1 MSLAAWS
8 VGGVCFGL
16 GLVAVLM
23 ARARAP
29 MFPVFALPLVWLL
42 ALVAFGL
49 TLPAEPAPYFQAG
62 GALGWGVLTASGL
75 WLMGAFVGSRLHYEW
90 LGALLPLSAP
100 ALALVFAREGL
111 LPALWGI
118 GIATGLMWVL
128 LGRAWESLEGI
139 ALSTLALSWTTG
151 LATFAGAPL
160 WLGVCLTGAGLAAFG
175 LATLLA
181 RAGRIGWRYSYILLF
196 GGFALTAVSYRLA
209 GSDAPWLQL
218 VLITL
223 IAATLARGFS
233 GSELWSRYALLVWV
247 GLLAAAFATMRGFG
261 LAVCAL
267 MTALHAL
274 MMTHR
279 EFTRTQ
285 VHENALYVAGALL
298 LTSVLGFRLF
308 TLSYPLRAPRA
319 DLYLYFTLLSFL
331 VALIGLGALALW
343 WSSRGERSP
352 LWRSLLAGFWA
363 SAAPLALTA
372 VFSERAAAGWT
383 AGALGAVVSAYLY
396 GDRLFPWLAPLSMLG
411 LIIVLPL
418 GSLAAT
424 VADMPRTVRIGVAVG
439 LSLALAL
446 TAILLAIVERD
457 GRQGD
462 KH

>member
-1 MSLAAWS
+1 MSLVAWS
-8 VGGVCFGL
+8 IGGVCFGL
-16 GLVAVLM
+16 GLVAALM
-23 ARARAP
+23 ARARVP
-29 MFPVFALPLVWLL
+29 MFPAFALPLVWLF

-100 ALALVFAREGL
+100 VLVLLFVREGL
-111 LPALWGI
+111 LPALWGV

-128 LGRAWESLEGI
+128 LGRAWESLEGV
-139 ALSTLALSWTTG
+139 ALSTLALCWTTG

-160 WLGVCLTGAGLAAFG
+160 WYGVCLTGAGLAAFG

-181 RAGRIGWRYSYILLF
+181 RRGRIGWRYSYMLLF
-196 GGFALTAVSYRLA
+196 GGFTLTAVGYQLT
-209 GSDAPWLQL
+209 GSDAPLLQL

-223 IAATLARGFS
+223 LAATLARGLS

-247 GLLAAAFATMRGFG
+247 GLLMAAFATMRGFG
-261 LAVCAL
+261 LAICAL

-274 MMTHR
+274 VMAHR
-279 EFTRTQ
+279 EFTRTK
-285 VHENALYVAGALL
+285 VHENALYGAGALL
-298 LTSVLGFRLF
+298 LVSVLGFRLF
-308 TLSYPLRAPRA
+308 TLSYPVRQPRA
-319 DLYLYFTLLSFL
+319 DLYLYFTLMAFLIALVGLS
-331 VALIGLGALALW
+331 ALALW
-343 WSSRGERSP
+343 WSLRGERSP

-363 SAAPLALTA
+363 AAAPLALTA

-383 AGALGAVVSAYLY
+383 VGALGASLSAYLY
-396 GDRLFPWLAPLSMLG
+396 GNRLFHWIAPLSVLG

-424 VADMPRTVRIGVAVG
+424 VADMPRATRIGVAAG
-439 LSLALAL
+439 LGIAL
-446 TAILLAIVERD
+446 TITAIGIAIIDRGLNGTDE
-457 GRQGD
+457 
-462 KH
+462 H